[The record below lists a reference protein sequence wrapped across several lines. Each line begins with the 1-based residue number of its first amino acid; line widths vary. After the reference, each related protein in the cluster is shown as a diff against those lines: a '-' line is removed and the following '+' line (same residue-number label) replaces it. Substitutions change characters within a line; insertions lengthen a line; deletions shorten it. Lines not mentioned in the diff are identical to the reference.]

1 MHERL
6 LIMQRPIYDSSIQ
19 FQFRMKWINLA
30 CDVRRAPDKVLYL
43 QNRHILPPPVSPAP
57 RWRQC
62 TKAMKVFC
70 SSSLAYT
77 RVCSCNW
84 MMEILSVAYRI
95 LRDTLDS
102 EGCELRCRWRKK
114 SGRFNWAPVPGQRIV
129 LLRSDV
135 VRSRV
140 VLFLFISAAAFRRVI
155 AIFLLNFGGISFR
168 PSLQYF
174 VVAVFSWHFILLP
187 NGLFCIQNDCEWDDA
202 GYARTRHTY
211 SSHHI
216 LHTPTRP
223 ASAAHFAFNQKY
235 FHVVVVRFF
244 HRRRRR
250 IIFLHGSR
258 SRRPMSLRIFLF
270 AAAVCV
276 VMMIVVVRHIE
287 FCCFFF
293 CFGFSWTVE
302 FIFFDLLS
310 RVNLVMDDRC
320 VC

>member
-187 NGLFCIQNDCEWDDA
+187 NGLFCIQNDCECA
-202 GYARTRHTY
+202 ARTRESDERTETMLAMHEHGIRIAAITFY
-211 SSHHI
+211 TRRPVQRAQLT
-216 LHTPTRP
+216 LHSIKNISMLLLFVFFIDDVDVLFFYTVLVLV
-223 ASAAHFAFNQKY
+223 AQCHFAF
-235 FHVVVVRFF
+235 
-244 HRRRRR
+244 
-250 IIFLHGSR
+250 
-258 SRRPMSLRIFLF
+258 
-270 AAAVCV
+270 
-276 VMMIVVVRHIE
+276 
-287 FCCFFF
+287 FC
-293 CFGFSWTVE
+293 SP
-302 FIFFDLLS
+302 LLS
-310 RVNLVMDDRC
+310 VLLWWLLLFVI
-320 VC
+320 